1 MAVYGWNNA
10 IALVCG
16 NSVLWKPAPTTT
28 LCGVVITKIL
38 ESILRANGLPGSV
51 CSLVSGG
58 AEIGKAIGED
68 RRLPLVS
75 FTGSTPVG
83 RELALAVQRRFG
95 KSILELGGNNA
106 IIVCEDADLDMVIRA
121 SLFACAGTAGQR
133 CTTTR
138 RLIVHESLYETVV
151 QRLAKSFAQIRVGNP
166 LESETLYGPVHTE
179 QAVRNYE
186 STIAKAV
193 ALGGKVVTGGKRIQR
208 AGYYVEPTIIT
219 GLAHDAP
226 VVQEETFAPIVY
238 VLKFKEVNE
247 AIAWNNEVD
256 QGLSSSIFTKNL
268 ETIFKVSA
276 VRTLALYHSFHCILY
291 TVDRT

>member
-16 NSVLWKPAPTTT
+16 NTVLWKPAPTTT

-83 RELALAVQRRFG
+83 RQLAVAVQSRFG

-121 SLFACAGTAGQR
+121 SLFACAGTAG
-133 CTTTR
+133 
-138 RLIVHESLYETVV
+138 
-151 QRLAKSFAQIRVGNP
+151 
-166 LESETLYGPVHTE
+166 
-179 QAVRNYE
+179 
-186 STIAKAV
+186 
-193 ALGGKVVTGGKRIQR
+193 
-208 AGYYVEPTIIT
+208 
-219 GLAHDAP
+219 
-226 VVQEETFAPIVY
+226 
-238 VLKFKEVNE
+238 
-247 AIAWNNEVD
+247 
-256 QGLSSSIFTKNL
+256 
-268 ETIFKVSA
+268 
-276 VRTLALYHSFHCILY
+276 
-291 TVDRT
+291 